1 MSDTTKAARKRV
13 GGQQSGKPDADKIR
27 SIKLR
32 AKLGA
37 DDLRIQ
43 IEVFKLKHKITN
55 RAIAAAL
62 QTTPQNISQKLAE
75 KKVSARYADL
85 LEILY
90 ACESLAGVEFGHVCH
105 TITN

>member
-13 GGQQSGKPDADKIR
+13 GGQQSGKPDTTAIR

-43 IEVFKLKHKITN
+43 IEVFKLRHKITN
-55 RAIAAAL
+55 RAIAATL

-85 LEILY
+85 LEVLY
-90 ACESLAGVEFGHVCH
+90 ACEHLAGVKFGHVCH
-105 TITN
+105 TTIN